1 MHHSCTTALDLGT
14 SLPYPGT
21 FCWGRTSHMG
31 QRWYCRGLHQQGE
44 LEAKKHIK
52 VLVLN
57 VAKKNIRFYS
67 LTLNKTTNTFSTLV
81 AEIVDIIILVIFL
94 PPRRAIQMY
103 ERFEQA
109 PNKGREG
116 LIWPISVDKT
126 HSRNFVAL
134 KWQIH
139 GLNKLQLSPYS
150 VSAKTDVIKELKI
163 CK

>member
-1 MHHSCTTALDLGT
+1 
-14 SLPYPGT
+14 
-21 FCWGRTSHMG
+21 
-31 QRWYCRGLHQQGE
+31 
-44 LEAKKHIK
+44 
-52 VLVLN
+52 
-57 VAKKNIRFYS
+57 
-67 LTLNKTTNTFSTLV
+67 
-81 AEIVDIIILVIFL
+81 
-94 PPRRAIQMY
+94 MY

-150 VSAKTDVIKELKI
+150 VSAKTDVIKELKN